1 MKNTIKRLCGILL
14 SFFMTIAAT
23 SILAIDNPDAP
34 DYVAEFRARSKAHES
49 AINQEARTTQ
59 DFVSAYAAYECF
71 LDEELNS
78 AYRSLMDRLD
88 EKALQRLIQ
97 SQKNWLKYR
106 DTEFEFIGTNWR
118 TENFGSS
125 AVISR
130 GAYRTTLIKDRV
142 ILLLHYL
149 KNYAL

>member
-1 MKNTIKRLCGILL
+1 MKITIKRLCSILL
-14 SFFMTIAAT
+14 SFIMIIVGT
-23 SILAIDNPDAP
+23 SSLAIDNPDAP

-49 AINQEARTTQ
+49 AIDLEARTTQ
-59 DFVSAYAAYECF
+59 DYVNAYAAYERF
-71 LDEELNS
+71 LDKELNS
-78 AYRSLMDRLD
+78 AYRSLVDRLD
-88 EKALQRLIQ
+88 EKALQKLIQ
-97 SQKNWLKYR
+97 SQGNWLKYR

-125 AVISR
+125 SVISR

-149 KNYAL
+149 KNYAW